1 MGNTTVLRL
10 DDKNHDPIALSIVFD
25 DCFLVT
31 CIAFLLRPGS
41 DNGTSAQTTSL
52 AFPKSSILST
62 NSSASGTLNRLIRDR
77 LVASNVCHVF
87 FKNLADETKASRAIL
102 FFFDTSYLKVCF
114 LLFFPKTDN
123 MACRGAPPWCRKEVG
138 AFAPFTT
145 RIPSF
150 RCNRFYPLPDM
161 KNDLSFFYLFLY
173 FVYTASL
180 FSSKYESFFF
190 FEKEFRH
197 KNEFI

>member
-31 CIAFLLRPGS
+31 CIAFLLRPES

-114 LLFFPKTDN
+114 LLFSFQRLT
-123 MACRGAPPWCRKEVG
+123 AWLVAARHRGVEKKWELSLLSRPGFLLSAVTV
-138 AFAPFTT
+138 FTL
-145 RIPSF
+145 F
-150 RCNRFYPLPDM
+150 R
-161 KNDLSFFYLFLY
+161 
-173 FVYTASL
+173 T
-180 FSSKYESFFF
+180 
-190 FEKEFRH
+190 
-197 KNEFI
+197 